1 MFTTASFCW
10 GDKAEFPNRRAS
22 QQRDMLPR
30 GRGHPAWSGG
40 RHSGSSSLPQVALGP
55 LGQVSSWPS
64 PRDVAFL
71 SRAFAL
77 LSGMRGHP
85 FFQILSLPCRR
96 SRTNA
101 PQHMSLLPP
110 RQPLNCHLPGIHTP
124 ELKRLTECD
133 RGLDSGHQCPRDWQ
147 HSGKGGKRFQGPT
160 ALQAPCQVLG
170 ISRAWSSRY
179 PRCGVE
185 SRSPILRMQKLSP
198 LPKKSELINRG
209 TQILTPAC
217 LSFHRHLPPFLSLC
231 LPFPPV
237 ITYHLYLPW
246 VSRCARCW
254 GRSSE
259 QGPCPPR
266 AGEPVERPTISK

>member
-10 GDKAEFPNRRAS
+10 GDKAEFPIRRAS

-110 RQPLNCHLPGIHTP
+110 RQPLNCHLPGIHAP

-133 RGLDSGHQCPRDWQ
+133 RGLDSSLCVA
-147 HSGKGGKRFQGPT
+147 T
-160 ALQAPCQVLG
+160 NALG
-170 ISRAWSSRY
+170 IGNTREKVENVSKGPQPSR
-179 PRCGVE
+179 P
-185 SRSPILRMQKLSP
+185 
-198 LPKKSELINRG
+198 
-209 TQILTPAC
+209 
-217 LSFHRHLPPFLSLC
+217 H
-231 LPFPPV
+231 
-237 ITYHLYLPW
+237 
-246 VSRCARCW
+246 ARCLASVAR
-254 GRSSE
+254 GLPNIPAV
-259 QGPCPPR
+259 G
-266 AGEPVERPTISK
+266 